1 MKKHYGPWNSTDL
14 HQKKA
19 KIPTDRPNL
28 RANPVVEM
36 HIPMVTLTWSPYEIF
51 LHFLLIWS
59 KWVPKSQTCP
69 SQVLAKIF
77 YSPLK
82 MMYIKNRK
90 NPKILQK
97 MINTPYCLCSLERK
111 LFVDYKNVVGFCFG
125 Q

>member
-1 MKKHYGPWNSTDL
+1 MALGTALTFTRKK
-14 HQKKA
+14 QKSQPIDQPYA
-19 KIPTDRPNL
+19 QTQESGC
-28 RANPVVEM
+28 EM

-97 MINTPYCLCSLERK
+97 MINTPYCLRSLERK